1 MKKFKQ
7 NLLSI
12 LSLVGL
18 VIFFWSAIP
27 IATGVMNVG
36 SGFAMAVG
44 LIGAIYC
51 LLSLKYPKETIP
63 YKKDQDEEYI
73 AKITQAR
80 CKKEHEKSGHR
91 STVLFGMRNVDLEE
105 YDANYDDTHMAGLA
119 VSREARD
126 VIDKIALVILIVI
139 LIFVGSMSALILDY
153 DRFDGN
159 FNNKTVVV
167 LGAKVDGDKPSIIL
181 GHRLDKAV
189 ELMKESDDN
198 VKCIVTGGQGKDEP
212 FTESSVMKA
221 YMVEK
226 GIPEDRI
233 IEEDRATNTKENIK
247 YAKAIAKK
255 ENLPENFILVTQGFH
270 QHRANQYAKDVGIDS
285 VGAKAY
291 TSKGLWIGYWSREC
305 IAVFAELIGIN

>member
-18 VIFFWSAIP
+18 IVFFWSAIP

-51 LLSLKYPKETIP
+51 LLTLKYPKETIP
-63 YKKDQDEEYI
+63 YKKDQDEAYI
-73 AKITQAR
+73 AKVTQAR
-80 CKKEHEKSGHR
+80 CKKENEKSGHR
-91 STVLFGMRNVDLEE
+91 STVLFGMRNVDLDE

-126 VIDKIALVILIVI
+126 VIDKVAAVILIIV
-139 LIFVGSMSALILDY
+139 LIFVGSMSAMLLSY

-159 FNNKTVVV
+159 FDNKTVVV

-189 ELMKESDDN
+189 ELMKDADDS
-198 VKCIVTGGQGKDEP
+198 VKCIVTGGQGEEEA
-212 FTESSVMKA
+212 FTESSVMKN

-226 GIPEDRI
+226 GISEDRI
-233 IEEDRATNTKENIK
+233 IEEDQATNTKENI
-247 YAKAIAKK
+247 ALAKK
-255 ENLPENFILVTQGFH
+255 LAAKEDLPEDFILVTQGFH
-270 QHRANQYAKDVGIDS
+270 QHRANHYAEEAGVDS

-305 IAVFAELIGIN
+305 IAVFAELIGLN

>member
-18 VIFFWSAIP
+18 VVFFWSAIP
-27 IATGVMNVG
+27 LATGVMNVG

-44 LIGAIYC
+44 LIGAVYC

-63 YKKDQDEEYI
+63 YKKDQDEAYL
-73 AKITQAR
+73 AKIQQAR

-105 YDANYDDTHMAGLA
+105 YDANYDETHMAGLA

-126 VIDKIALVILIVI
+126 VIDKIALVILIIVI
-139 LIFVGSMSALILDY
+139 VFVGSMSAMLLSY

-167 LGAKVDGDKPSIIL
+167 LGAKVDGDQPSIIL

-189 ELMKESDDN
+189 ELMKTADDD
-198 VKCIVTGGQGKDEP
+198 VKCIVTGGQGEDEA
-212 FTESSVMKA
+212 FTESSVMKN

-226 GIPEDRI
+226 GVPEDKI
-233 IEEDRATNTKENIK
+233 IEENQASNTRENIANSK
-247 YAKAIAKK
+247 EIAEKGGLNK
-255 ENLPENFILVTQGFH
+255 EFVLVTQGFH
-270 QHRANQYAKDVGIDS
+270 QHRANEYAKEAGVDS

-305 IAVFAELIGIN
+305 IAVFAELIGVN

>member
-18 VIFFWSAIP
+18 VVFFWSAIP

-44 LIGAIYC
+44 LIGAVYC

-63 YKKDQDEEYI
+63 YKKDQDEAYL
-73 AKITQAR
+73 AKIQQAR

-91 STVLFGMRNVDLEE
+91 STVLFGMRNVDLDE
-105 YDANYDDTHMAGLA
+105 YDANYDETHMAGLA

-126 VIDKIALVILIVI
+126 VIDKIALVILIVV
-139 LIFVGSMSALILDY
+139 LIFVGSMSAMLLSY
-153 DRFDGN
+153 DRFEGN

-167 LGAKVDGDKPSIIL
+167 LGAKVDGDQPSIIL

-189 ELMKESDDN
+189 ELMKKADDD
-198 VKCIVTGGQGKDEP
+198 VKCIVTGGQGEDEA
-212 FTESSVMKA
+212 FTESSVMKN

-226 GIPEDRI
+226 GIPEDKI
-233 IEEDRATNTKENIK
+233 IEEDQASNTRENIANSK
-247 YAKAIAKK
+247 EIAEKRGLNK
-255 ENLPENFILVTQGFH
+255 EFVLVTQGFH
-270 QHRANQYAKDVGIDS
+270 QHRANEYAKEAGVDS

-305 IAVFAELIGIN
+305 IAVFAELIGVN